1 VLVGSRALQGA
12 MAALMVPQ
20 VLSFVQVEF
29 PAAERARAFAVYRM
43 TFALGGVSGP
53 LLGGL
58 LIQADLSGLG
68 WRPIFLVNLPVG
80 LLALLYP
87 LVQGHE
93 LGWPTWTFALMAA
106 SVPVLALFA
115 AWERRKTRRDGSPL
129 VELDLFRH
137 QGVVGGL
144 LTALVFFAGAG
155 YSFVITLYLQ
165 DGSASTRSAP
175 PWPSCR
181 SPSGWWR
188 APAPPSSWCRG
199 WAAGSSPVA
208 GWRWR
213 SAWRC

>member
-1 VLVGSRALQGA
+1 
-12 MAALMVPQ
+12 
-20 VLSFVQVEF
+20 
-29 PAAERARAFAVYRM
+29 
-43 TFALGGVSGP
+43 
-53 LLGGL
+53 
-58 LIQADLSGLG
+58 
-68 WRPIFLVNLPVG
+68 
-80 LLALLYP
+80 
-87 LVQGHE
+87 
-93 LGWPTWTFALMAA
+93 MAA

-175 PWPSCR
+175 PWRSCR